1 MSSGKRRNDAESIV
15 QNEPRNESFTS
26 RYGALALILV
36 AGLLVRFW
44 ATGWPPFPIDMNDW
58 IAWGEHVRGAGPG
71 GFYTDKIFA
80 DYAPGYVY
88 VMWLTAVVK
97 HQFFETSSV
106 ETYYFLYRLP
116 PILFDL
122 GTTWLI
128 LFTIERRLRQE
139 FETAETAATEMRKG
153 KKKKRAAERIAKQVD
168 ARSVATLA
176 AACYAFNPAIIFN
189 SAVWGQVDASFT
201 FLMFLSL
208 VLLLDDRIEWATVA
222 YVVAFLVKP
231 QSISLAPLL
240 GVAALMRFPVVR
252 LVKAAL
258 TGIVLAFIL
267 LFPFFGVGGFP
278 RLIALLSKSVETY
291 PYTSMFMYNLWGVFG
306 FWQSDVTQTFAGLTL
321 RSVGTLL
328 YVAGVL
334 AGAVLLFRQ
343 LRRTRD
349 DVYTLFFFATYFTFL
364 PVMVLTRMHERYLY
378 PVLPFL
384 LVFAFLSVAKSF
396 HEQGKTAARSLA
408 PYISSTSFVVYV
420 ALTLLH
426 TMNLYHVYT
435 YYVNLI
441 NKTSIDASNSMYYFI
456 EGYGKLW
463 SVLTLAIFA
472 LIATML
478 ARWSLLASAA
488 PQQLES

>member
-1 MSSGKRRNDAESIV
+1 
-15 QNEPRNESFTS
+15 
-26 RYGALALILV
+26 
-36 AGLLVRFW
+36 
-44 ATGWPPFPIDMNDW
+44 
-58 IAWGEHVRGAGPG
+58 
-71 GFYTDKIFA
+71 
-80 DYAPGYVY
+80 
-88 VMWLTAVVK
+88 
-97 HQFFETSSV
+97 
-106 ETYYFLYRLP
+106 
-116 PILFDL
+116 
-122 GTTWLI
+122 
-128 LFTIERRLRQE
+128 
-139 FETAETAATEMRKG
+139 
-153 KKKKRAAERIAKQVD
+153 
-168 ARSVATLA
+168 
-176 AACYAFNPAIIFN
+176 
-189 SAVWGQVDASFT
+189 
-201 FLMFLSL
+201 MFLSL

-334 AGAVLLFRQ
+334 AGAVCCLGNCGGHETTCIR
-343 LRRTRD
+343 
-349 DVYTLFFFATYFTFL
+349 FFFATYFTFL

-396 HEQGKTAARSLA
+396 HEQGKTAARSLR
-408 PYISSTSFVVYV
+408 PC
-420 ALTLLH
+420 
-426 TMNLYHVYT
+426 
-435 YYVNLI
+435 
-441 NKTSIDASNSMYYFI
+441 
-456 EGYGKLW
+456 
-463 SVLTLAIFA
+463 
-472 LIATML
+472 
-478 ARWSLLASAA
+478 
-488 PQQLES
+488 

>member
-1 MSSGKRRNDAESIV
+1 MIFENDSFDKKYRALLIV
-15 QNEPRNESFTS
+15 LVGGFVVRVWA
-26 RYGALALILV
+26 GA
-36 AGLLVRFW
+36 
-44 ATGWPPFPIDMNDW
+44 TWPPFPIDMNDW
-58 IAWGEHVRGAGPG
+58 IAWGEHVRGAGPA

-88 VMWLTAVVK
+88 VMWLTAAIK
-97 HQFFETSSV
+97 HRFFETSSV

-128 LFTIERRLRQE
+128 FSTIERRLRQE
-139 FETAETAATEMRKG
+139 FETAGATATLKS
-153 KKKKRAAERIAKQVD
+153 KKKKRAAEALVKRID
-168 ARSVATLA
+168 AGAVATLA

-189 SAVWGQVDASFT
+189 SAIWGQVDASFT

-208 VLLLDDRIEWATVA
+208 VLLLDDRIEWATAA

-240 GVAALMRFPVVR
+240 GIAALLRFPVTR

-258 TGIVLAFIL
+258 AGVGLAFVI
-267 LFPFFGVGGFP
+267 LFPFFGVAGFP

-306 FWQSDVTQTFAGLTL
+306 FWQSDVTQTFAGLPL

-328 YVAGVL
+328 YVTGVL

-349 DVYTLFFFATYFTFL
+349 DVYTLFFFAAYFTFL

-384 LVFAFLSVAKSF
+384 LVFAFLYAARNS
-396 HEQGKTAARSLA
+396 HEQARRSFV
-408 PYISSTSFVVYV
+408 PYISSTPFVVYG

-441 NKTSIDASNSMYYFI
+441 NKTSIDASNSLYYFI

-478 ARWSLLASAA
+478 ARWSLLAPAA

>member
-58 IAWGEHVRGAGPG
+58 IAWGEHVRSVWPG

-97 HQFFETSSV
+97 HAFFETSSV

-122 GTTWLI
+122 GTTALI
-128 LFTIERRLRQE
+128 FFAIERQLRQE
-139 FETAETAATEMRKG
+139 GETAAAAEAVAKDSRKG
-153 KKKKRAAERIAKQVD
+153 KKKKRAPQLNAKPVD
-168 ARSVATLA
+168 ESIVATLA

-208 VLLLDDRIEWATVA
+208 VLLLYDRIEWATAV

-240 GVAALMRFPVVR
+240 GVAALMRFPVAR

-258 TGIVLAFIL
+258 VGIALAFIL
-267 LFPFFGVGGFP
+267 LFPFFGVGAFG
-278 RLIALLSKSVETY
+278 RLLALLSKSVETY

-328 YVAGVL
+328 YITGVA

-343 LRRTRD
+343 LRQTKND
-349 DVYTLFFFATYFTFL
+349 AYTLFFFATYFTFL

-384 LVFAFLSVAKSF
+384 LVFAFLYAMKNF
-396 HEQGKTAARSLA
+396 REQSAHRRLTAYL
-408 PYISSTSFVVYV
+408 SSTPFIVYV

-426 TMNLYHVYT
+426 TMNLYQVYT
-435 YYVNLI
+435 YYLNY
-441 NKTSIDASNSMYYFI
+441 KTGVDQSNSLFYFI
-456 EGYGKLW
+456 EGHGKLW

-472 LIATML
+472 LIVAL
-478 ARWSLLASAA
+478 VARWSLLTAPSARQ
-488 PQQLES
+488 PRES

>member
-1 MSSGKRRNDAESIV
+1 MSRRYNSLLIV
-15 QNEPRNESFTS
+15 LIAAFVVRVWA
-26 RYGALALILV
+26 GA
-36 AGLLVRFW
+36 
-44 ATGWPPFPIDMNDW
+44 TWPPFPIDMNDW
-58 IAWGEHVRGAGPG
+58 IAWGEHVRSVGPG

-88 VMWLTAVVK
+88 VMWLTAAIK
-97 HQFFETSSV
+97 HAFFETSSV

-128 LFTIERRLRQE
+128 FFTIERKLRQE
-139 FETAETAATEMRKG
+139 LETAGAAAAEMRKG
-153 KKKKRAAERIAKQVD
+153 KKIKRAAERIAKQVD
-168 ARSVATLA
+168 ARVVATLA

-364 PVMVLTRMHERYLY
+364 PVMVLTRMHERYLH
-378 PVLPFL
+378 PALPFL

-408 PYISSTSFVVYV
+408 PYMLSTSFVVYV

-441 NKTSIDASNSMYYFI
+441 NKTSIDPSNSMYYFI

-463 SVLTLAIFA
+463 SLLTLLIFA
-472 LIATML
+472 LVGTLLMH
-478 ARWSLLASAA
+478 WSLTSAA
-488 PQQLES
+488 PPSPQTRES